1 MDIVSIIIIVLL
13 VVAIPFIV
21 WGTIRMQQKATQAAL
36 QAQQETMQATLRAQ
50 QEATQEALRTQ
61 RELFEKSIETLHQQ
75 VKNTTAEAL
84 KARQEEFSLS
94 SAERLRLLLDPLK
107 RDLEQMES
115 SLTKNKEKQIELQT
129 SMETQIRELLRQ
141 SNLTAQSANTLADAL
156 KNRGKVHGDWGEHV
170 LEDILAGSGLRE
182 GYEYTIQGNVKDEEN
197 ANFRPDVIINCPDGK
212 HIIVDA
218 KTSLT
223 AYTEALGAETEIER
237 DEAMKR
243 HYKSVK
249 DHVAELVK
257 KQYQKLIDNSMP
269 YVLMFIPNE
278 GAYVMALN
286 YDHSLLQDAYNKGVI
301 IVNPSNLMLT
311 LYLVLQA
318 WQQTHQ
324 EDNCKRILTQAG
336 KMYDKMITVV
346 DSFTRLGGQIKTVNN
361 TYFEAMKQLSEGR
374 GNLLNQVEGL
384 KELGVTSTKTRNR
397 SLQTP
402 TIPELEEAENTTNE

>member
-1 MDIVSIIIIVLL
+1 MDTLSIILLVLL
-13 VVAIPFIV
+13 LVAIPLVV
-21 WGTIRMQQKATQAAL
+21 WGTIVLQQKASREA
-36 QAQQETMQATLRAQ
+36 LRAQ
-50 QEATQEALRTQ
+50 QEATQEALRAQREATQEALRTQ
-61 RELFEKSIETLHQQ
+61 RELFDKSIEELKQSVH
-75 VKNTTAEAL
+75 NTTTDAL
-84 KARQEEFSLS
+84 KARQEEFALS
-94 SAERLRLLLDPLK
+94 SSEKLRQLLEPLK
-107 RDLEQMES
+107 HDLETMES
-115 SLTKNKEKQIELQT
+115 SITKNKEKQIELQS

-141 SNLTAQSANTLADAL
+141 SSLTAQSANTLADAL

-182 GYEYTIQGNVKDEEN
+182 GYEYTVQGNVKDEDN
-197 ANFRPDVIINCPDGK
+197 TNRRPDVIINCPDGK

-223 AYTEALGAETEIER
+223 AYTESLGAETEIER
-237 DEAMKR
+237 EDAMKR

-249 DHVAELVK
+249 EHVAELVK
-257 KQYQKLIDNSMP
+257 KQYQNLVANSMP

-324 EDNCKRILTQAG
+324 EENCKKILTQAG
-336 KMYDKMITVV
+336 KLYDKMITVV
-346 DSFTRLGGQIKTVNN
+346 DSFTRLGSQIKTVNN

-397 SLQTP
+397 TLQAP
-402 TIPELEEAENTTNE
+402 TLPELDEPENTTNE